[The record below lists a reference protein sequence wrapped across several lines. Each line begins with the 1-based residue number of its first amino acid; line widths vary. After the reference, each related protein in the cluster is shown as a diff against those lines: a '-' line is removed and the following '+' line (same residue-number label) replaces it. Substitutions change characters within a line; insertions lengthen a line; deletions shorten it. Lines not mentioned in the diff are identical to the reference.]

1 MEPRILVTGANGFVG
16 SALCRE
22 LIARGYAVRGAVRRK
37 GDFSR
42 RCPRRGPLPEEAAR
56 SLTPAP
62 LPDGAS
68 RSLTLHPLPE
78 GEGVFIEVG
87 DIGPDTDW
95 SAALDQV
102 ECVIHL
108 AARVHV
114 MKDVAADPLAE
125 FRRTNTAGTERLARC
140 AAAAGVK
147 RLVYVSTI
155 KVNGERTEG
164 RPFTEAD
171 PARPDDP
178 YGISKWEAEQ
188 ALARV
193 GAETGLEIV
202 ILRLPLIYGPG
213 VKGNFLTLLNV
224 IMRGIPLPL
233 AAVDNKRSLLYLGNA
248 VDALILAATHPGAA
262 GKTFLSSDGQ
272 DVSSP
277 ELVLK
282 LAKELDAPGRLL
294 HCPRPLL
301 RLGGR
306 MLGKA
311 DAVSRLVESLQVD
324 SSAIRRELG
333 WEPPFSLEDGLGET
347 ARWYRGVCE

>member
-1 MEPRILVTGANGFVG
+1 MKMALVTGANGFVG

-22 LIARGYAVRGAVRRK
+22 LTARGYAVRGAVRQPENR
-37 GDFSR
+37 SSL
-42 RCPRRGPLPEEAAR
+42 CPH
-56 SLTPAP
+56 S
-62 LPDGAS
+62 D
-68 RSLTLHPLPE
+68 PLPE
-78 GEGVFIEVG
+78 GEEKIVEVG

-95 SAALDQV
+95 SAALDQIG
-102 ECVIHL
+102 CVVHL

-125 FRRTNTAGTERLARC
+125 FRWTNTAGTERLARC

-147 RLVYVSTI
+147 RLVFVSTI
-155 KVNGERTEG
+155 KVNGEETRDKS
-164 RPFTEAD
+164 FTESD
-171 PARPDDP
+171 STHPEDP

-193 GAETGLEIV
+193 GAETGLEVV
-202 ILRLPLIYGPG
+202 ILRPPLIYGPG

-224 IMRGIPLPL
+224 IMRGVPLPL

-248 VDALILAATHPGAA
+248 VDALILAATHPEAA
-262 GKTFLSSDGQ
+262 GKTFLLSDGQ

-277 ELVLK
+277 ELILR
-282 LAKELDAPGRLL
+282 LAKEMDAAGRLL
-294 HCPRPLL
+294 HCPRSLL

-333 WEPPFSLEDGLGET
+333 WEPPFSLEDGLRET
-347 ARWYRGVCE
+347 AGWYRGVCEKEGSAHG

>member
-1 MEPRILVTGANGFVG
+1 MKIVLVTGANGFVG
-16 SALCRE
+16 SALYRE
-22 LIARGYAVRGAVRRK
+22 LRVRGYAVRGAVRRP
-37 GDFSR
+37 GGRSSLY
-42 RCPRRGPLPEEAAR
+42 PGPLPEG
-56 SLTPAP
+56 
-62 LPDGAS
+62 DGEIA
-68 RSLTLHPLPE
+68 
-78 GEGVFIEVG
+78 EVG
-87 DIGPDTDW
+87 DVGPETDW

-102 ECVIHL
+102 DCVVHL

-114 MKDVAADPLAE
+114 MKDAAADPLAE
-125 FRRTNTAGTERLARC
+125 FRRTNTAATERLARC
-140 AAAAGVK
+140 AVAAGAK
-147 RLVYVSTI
+147 RLVFVSTI
-155 KVNGERTEG
+155 KVNGEETRDKS
-164 RPFTEAD
+164 FTESDSAH
-171 PARPDDP
+171 PGDP

-188 ALARV
+188 VLARV
-193 GAETGLEIV
+193 SAETGLEVV
-202 ILRLPLIYGPG
+202 ILRPPLIYGPG

-224 IMRGIPLPL
+224 VMRGIPLPL

-248 VDALILAATHPGAA
+248 VDALILATTHPEAA
-262 GKTFLSSDGQ
+262 GKTFLLSDGQ

-324 SSAIRRELG
+324 SSALRRELG
-333 WEPPFSLEDGLGET
+333 WEPPFSLEDGLKAT
-347 ARWYRGVCE
+347 AEWYRSVCEKAVGADG